1 MMVNAD
7 AVGLMSAVF
16 LASAVEVVEAFTIV
30 LAMGVSRGWR
40 SALAG
45 TGAALV
51 TLSMLTIALGVA
63 LHNYINASL
72 LQFIVGTLL
81 LVFGLQWLRKA
92 ILRSAGL
99 KSLHDEDQIFAKEL
113 AAARTAESEQ
123 RWGIDGFGFVV
134 SFKGVLLEG
143 LEVVFIVITFG
154 LGAAHRGIPGAMWI
168 ASVGAVV
175 AAAAVIVAGVIV
187 RRPLAMVPE
196 NTMKYVVGLLLSSF
210 GVFWVV
216 EGIGFFG
223 PLGKSL
229 VWPGELLAL
238 GVILLGWFIISR
250 VIVFALRRFDRQQI
264 GAVAAPTK
272 QEVAR

>member
-1 MMVNAD
+1 MNDDVI
-7 AVGLMSAVF
+7 GLISAIF
-16 LASAVEVVEAFTIV
+16 PASAVEVVEAFTIV
-30 LAMGVSRGWR
+30 LAMGITRGWR

-45 TGAALV
+45 TAAALL
-51 TLSMLTIALGVA
+51 TLGLLTVALGVT
-63 LHNYINASL
+63 LREYVNASL

-99 KSLHDEDQIFAKEL
+99 KSLHDENRIYAEEL
-113 AAARTAESEQ
+113 ALARAAASEH
-123 RWGIDGFGFVV
+123 RFGIDGFGFVV

-154 LGAAHRGIPGAMWI
+154 LGAAHRGIPDAMWI
-168 ASVGAVV
+168 ASMGALA
-175 AAAAVIVAGVIV
+175 AAAAVVVAGAIV

-196 NTMKYVVGLLLSSF
+196 NAMKYVVGLLLSSF

-223 PLGKSL
+223 PAGKSL

-238 GVILLGWFIISR
+238 GVIIFGWFSISR
-250 VIVFALRRFDRQQI
+250 VIVVALRRLDRDQAEPDAS
-264 GAVAAPTK
+264 GAGG
-272 QEVAR
+272 

>member
-1 MMVNAD
+1 MMMNAD
-7 AVGLMSAVF
+7 VVGLMSAVF
-16 LASAVEVVEAFTIV
+16 LASAVEFVEAFTIV
-30 LAMGVSRGWR
+30 LAMGVTRGWR

-45 TGAALV
+45 TVAGLV
-51 TLSMLTIALGVA
+51 TLSVVTVALGVT
-63 LHNYINASL
+63 LNEYVNAAL
-72 LQFIVGTLL
+72 LQFIVGALL

-99 KSLHDEDQIFAKEL
+99 KSMHDENQIFAEEL
-113 AAARTAESEQ
+113 TMAQTAKSER

-154 LGAAHRGIPGAMWI
+154 LGAAHRGIPDAMWS
-168 ASVGAVV
+168 ASMGAL
-175 AAAAVIVAGVIV
+175 AAAVLVVIAGVII

-223 PLGKSL
+223 PAGTSV
-229 VWPGELLAL
+229 VWPGELFALA
-238 GVILLGWFIISR
+238 VILLGWFIISR
-250 VIVFALRRFDRQQI
+250 VIVFALHRFDQNQVEA
-264 GAVAAPTK
+264 GAY
-272 QEVAR
+272 

>member
-1 MMVNAD
+1 MVVNAD
-7 AVGLMSAVF
+7 VVGLMSAVF

-30 LAMGVSRGWR
+30 LAMGLTRGWR
-40 SALAG
+40 SAVAG
-45 TGAALV
+45 TGAALLALSV
-51 TLSMLTIALGVA
+51 LTLALGVTLNEYVSA
-63 LHNYINASL
+63 AL

-99 KSLHDEDQIFAKEL
+99 KSLHDEDLIFAEEL
-113 AAARTAESEQ
+113 AMARAAKSER

-154 LGAAHRGIPGAMWI
+154 LGAAHRGIPDALWSASMGAL
-168 ASVGAVV
+168 
-175 AAAAVIVAGVIV
+175 AAAAMVIVTGMIV

-196 NTMKYVVGLLLSSF
+196 NTMKYMVGLLLSSF

-216 EGIGFFG
+216 EGVGFFG
-223 PLGKSL
+223 PTGSSL
-229 VWPGELLAL
+229 LWPGDLLAL
-238 GVILLGWFIISR
+238 GVIFLGWLILSR
-250 VIVFALRRFDRQQI
+250 VLVFTLRRLDKNPI
-264 GAVAAPTK
+264 GAGAC
-272 QEVAR
+272 

>member
-1 MMVNAD
+1 MVAMNAD
-7 AVGLMSAVF
+7 AIGLMTAVF
-16 LASAVEVVEAFTIV
+16 LASGVEFVEAFTIV
-30 LAMGVSRGWR
+30 LAMGVARGWR
-40 SALAG
+40 SALVG

-51 TLSMLTIALGVA
+51 VLAIVTLVLGVT
-63 LHNYINASL
+63 LQNYINASL
-72 LQFIVGTLL
+72 LQFIIGTLL

-99 KSLHDEDQIFAKEL
+99 KSLHDEDKIFADEL
-113 AAARTAESEQ
+113 ALAKSAGHEQ

-154 LGAAHRGIPGAMWI
+154 LGAAHRGMPAAMWN
-168 ASVGAVV
+168 ASVGAMVAAAVVV
-175 AAAAVIVAGVIV
+175 AAGIVV

-196 NTMKYVVGLLLSSF
+196 NLMKYVVGLLLSSF

-223 PLGKSL
+223 PTGASL
-229 VWPGELLAL
+229 EWPGELLSL
-238 GVILLGWFIISR
+238 GAILLGWIVITR
-250 VIVFALRRFDRQQI
+250 VIIYALRRFQQQLAEARPI
-264 GAVAAPTK
+264 VT
-272 QEVAR
+272 QEVHQ

>member
-7 AVGLMSAVF
+7 VVGLMSAVF

-30 LAMGVSRGWR
+30 LAMGVTRGWR

-45 TGAALV
+45 TGAALL
-51 TLSMLTIALGVA
+51 TLVVLTISLGVA
-63 LHNYINASL
+63 LHEFVNAAL
-72 LQFIVGTLL
+72 LQFIVGALL

-92 ILRSAGL
+92 VLRSAGL
-99 KSLHDEDQIFAKEL
+99 KSLHDEEQIFADEL
-113 AAARTAESEQ
+113 EMAQTARSER

-134 SFKGVLLEG
+134 AFKGVLLEG

-154 LGAAHRGIPGAMWI
+154 LGAANRGITDAMWS
-168 ASVGAVV
+168 ASIGALA
-175 AAAAVIVAGVIV
+175 AAAAVTVAGVIV

-216 EGIGFFG
+216 EGIGYFSPAG
-223 PLGKSL
+223 TS
-229 VWPGELLAL
+229 VIWPGELLAL

-250 VIVFALRRFDRQQI
+250 LLIFALRRFDRNQI
-264 GAVAAPTK
+264 EVGAY
-272 QEVAR
+272 

>member
-7 AVGLMSAVF
+7 VVGLMSAVF
-16 LASAVEVVEAFTIV
+16 LASAVEVVEAFTSV
-30 LAMGVSRGWR
+30 LAMGVTRGWR

-45 TGAALV
+45 AGAALV
-51 TLSMLTIALGVA
+51 VLSVLTIALGVA
-63 LHNYINASL
+63 LHEYVNAAL

-99 KSLHDEDQIFAKEL
+99 KSLHDEDEIFTEELTMARAAK
-113 AAARTAESEQ
+113 SE
-123 RWGIDGFGFVV
+123 RIWGIDGFGFVV
-134 SFKGVLLEG
+134 SFKGALLEG

-154 LGAAHRGIPGAMWI
+154 LGAAHRGIPNAMWS
-168 ASVGAVV
+168 ASIGAL
-175 AAAAVIVAGVIV
+175 AAAAVVIVAGIIV

-223 PLGKSL
+223 RTGASV

-238 GVILLGWFIISR
+238 GAILIGWIVISR
-250 VIVFALRRFDRQQI
+250 LLVFALRRFHQRQS
-264 GAVAAPTK
+264 
-272 QEVAR
+272 EARAY

>member
-1 MMVNAD
+1 MAVSAD

-16 LASAVEVVEAFTIV
+16 LASGVEFVEAFTIV
-30 LAMGVSRGWR
+30 LAMGVARGWR

-51 TLSMLTIALGVA
+51 VLAVLTLVLGVT
-63 LHNYINASL
+63 LRNYINASL

-99 KSLHDEDQIFAKEL
+99 KSLHDEDRIFAEEL
-113 AAARTAESEQ
+113 ALAKSARREQ

-134 SFKGVLLEG
+134 AFKGVLLEG

-154 LGAAHRGIPGAMWI
+154 LGAAHRGMPGAMWN
-168 ASVGAVV
+168 AALGAAV
-175 AAAAVIVAGVIV
+175 AAAVVVVAGIVV

-196 NTMKYVVGLLLSSF
+196 NAMKYVVGLLLSSF

-216 EGIGFFG
+216 EGIGFFAPAG
-223 PLGKSL
+223 ASL
-229 VWPGELLAL
+229 AWPGELISL
-238 GVILLGWFIISR
+238 GAILIGWVVITR
-250 VIVFALRRFDRQQI
+250 VVIYALRRFERQL
-264 GAVAAPTK
+264 AATQSALPL
-272 QEVAR
+272 EVSQ

>member
-1 MMVNAD
+1 MLINAD
-7 AVGLMSAVF
+7 TVGLMSAVL
-16 LASAVEVVEAFTIV
+16 LASSVEVVEAFTIV

-40 SALAG
+40 SAVAG
-45 TGAALV
+45 TVAALL
-51 TLSMLTIALGVA
+51 TLAILTIALGVA
-63 LHNYINASL
+63 LRDYINASL

-99 KSLHDEDQIFAKEL
+99 KSLHDEEQIFTTQVTQAR
-113 AAARTAESEQ
+113 AATSEQ
-123 RWGIDGFGFVV
+123 LWGIDGFGFVV
-134 SFKGVLLEG
+134 SYKGVLLEG

-154 LGAAHRGIPGAMWI
+154 LGAAHRGLPDAMWI
-168 ASVGAVV
+168 ASTGAILAAVV
-175 AAAAVIVAGVIV
+175 VVIAGIIV
-187 RRPLAMVPE
+187 RRPLSMVPE

-223 PLGKSL
+223 PAGNSL

-238 GVILLGWFIISR
+238 GVIVLGWFMISR
-250 VIVFALRRFDRQQI
+250 AIIFALRRLDRKRVMS
-264 GAVAAPTK
+264 AVTFTD
-272 QEVAR
+272 QEVVQ